1 MAPSRASRIL
11 ESREKKGMR
20 LNMRV
25 ITRWTLPVFLVF
37 SVFLTSCG
45 LGRGAPRAFILENA
59 NIYFLMTD
67 RFANGDATNDHAYGR
82 GLASDGSVDEA
93 ATYGPGGFHG
103 GDFEGITEKINEGYF
118 DSLGVDAIWV
128 TPPFEQIHGARSGP
142 GFPFYAYH
150 GYWTL
155 DFTVPDAAYGT
166 QEDFRAMVDAAHAKN
181 IRIILDVVLN
191 HPGYATPE
199 DAEEFGFGSYEDG
212 WEAYVDGPD
221 ESLSPEAEAAFV
233 NRDSAEWQN
242 WWGSD
247 WVRSDD
253 ALEGYD
259 TGMTGDTTMCL
270 SGLPDFKNESTEL
283 VELPVFLAAKWEKE
297 GRLQEEQD
305 ELDAFFA
312 ASGLPRTVL
321 NYQIKWL
328 TDWVRDYGVD
338 GFRCDTA
345 KHVELSAWSMLET
358 YAGEA
363 LEDWRTANPM
373 KLIDEEPFFT
383 IGEVWDHG
391 VTKDAYYTE
400 AGFDALINFS
410 FRKNAMNL
418 SLLPKVYT
426 YMSDTMHADD
436 FCVVSYISS
445 HDTALFTRS
454 MLKKGMI
461 ALLLSPGAV
470 QIFYGDE
477 TGRPRAWPECPYM
490 DLTMRSPMNWEDP
503 DEELQAFVGILGKF
517 RQRHPAI
524 GAGVHAE
531 ISAEPYLFARTMTAS
546 DGKSTDTVIVGITE
560 PDQIVSIPIGVY
572 FAEGERLVNAADG
585 SVATVTEGAVEFS
598 SGPDGL
604 ILIEKEGGTP

>member
-1 MAPSRASRIL
+1 
-11 ESREKKGMR
+11 
-20 LNMRV
+20 
-25 ITRWTLPVFLVF
+25 
-37 SVFLTSCG
+37 
-45 LGRGAPRAFILENA
+45 
-59 NIYFLMTD
+59 
-67 RFANGDATNDHAYGR
+67 
-82 GLASDGSVDEA
+82 
-93 ATYGPGGFHG
+93 
-103 GDFEGITEKINEGYF
+103 
-118 DSLGVDAIWV
+118 
-128 TPPFEQIHGARSGP
+128 
-142 GFPFYAYH
+142 
-150 GYWTL
+150 
-155 DFTVPDAAYGT
+155 
-166 QEDFRAMVDAAHAKN
+166 
-181 IRIILDVVLN
+181 
-191 HPGYATPE
+191 
-199 DAEEFGFGSYEDG
+199 
-212 WEAYVDGPD
+212 
-221 ESLSPEAEAAFV
+221 
-233 NRDSAEWQN
+233 
-242 WWGSD
+242 
-247 WVRSDD
+247 
-253 ALEGYD
+253 
-259 TGMTGDTTMCL
+259 
-270 SGLPDFKNESTEL
+270 
-283 VELPVFLAAKWEKE
+283 
-297 GRLQEEQD
+297 
-305 ELDAFFA
+305 
-312 ASGLPRTVL
+312 
-321 NYQIKWL
+321 
-328 TDWVRDYGVD
+328 
-338 GFRCDTA
+338 
-345 KHVELSAWSMLET
+345 MLET

-585 SVATVTEGAVEFS
+585 SVATVADGAVEFS